1 MCDICFYEWHKSG
14 AATYW
19 EYYRSAHDSN
29 PPWME
34 EARHSD
40 IRMTGNGSR
49 PKDGQ
54 SIFYWMPYGV
64 KLVNKPFQIYRSG
77 ILRHLRITGQDTTQ
91 GCLSFID

>member
-19 EYYRSAHDSN
+19 EYYRSAHISN

-54 SIFYWMPYGV
+54 SILYWMPYGV
-64 KLVNKPFQIYRSG
+64 KLVNKPFQIYRPG

-91 GCLSFID
+91 GSLSFLD